1 MTSQLIKGK
10 NIDTSKVTVSEP
22 RVLDNGAKL
31 VYVNYNG
38 GRFQIQTPWMEIP
51 WDMSCYTEGP
61 YPKYSIELS
70 FKGVDES
77 EELQV
82 FLDKMNELDEKMV
95 DIGLEK
101 SVQFF
106 KKKTTNREVVD
117 GHYNRIIKVSKD
129 KETGEPDGKWPST
142 FRVKIPFRDGRF
154 NTKLY
159 TDGELCDI
167 NNAESGAKIE
177 ELLTKHTRARCIL
190 QCVGLWVAS
199 GNYMCQ
205 WQLQKAEL
213 EVAENNTA
221 CEFIAESDDEEVDN
235 SDSNDPVMLDDSDQ
249 EQSNEAVE
257 EPVEAVVEKPK
268 LKVKR
273 RVKKGSS

>member
-10 NIDTSKVTVSEP
+10 NIDISKVSVSEP

-38 GRFQIQTPWMEIP
+38 GRFMIQTPWMELP

-70 FKGVDES
+70 FKGIDEQP
-77 EELQV
+77 ELQE
-82 FLDKMNELDEKMV
+82 FLDKLNELDTKMV
-95 DIGLEK
+95 DIGIEK

-106 KKKTTNREVVD
+106 KKKTTNREVVE
-117 GHYNRIIKVSKD
+117 GHYNPIVKVSKD
-129 KETGEPDGKWPST
+129 KETGEPDGKWPSS
-142 FRVKIPFRDGRF
+142 FRVKIPFRDGKF

-159 TDGELCDI
+159 TDGEICTI
-167 NNAESGAKIE
+167 NDPESDTKIE
-177 ELLTKHTRARCIL
+177 ELLVKRTRARCIL
-190 QCVGLWVAS
+190 QCVGIWVAS

-213 EVAENNTA
+213 EVPANTNNYEFMA
-221 CEFIAESDDEEVDN
+221 DSEDEHDDCEDN
-235 SDSNDPVMLDDSDQ
+235 ADPVMLDDSDD
-249 EQSNEAVE
+249 ESSN
-257 EPVEAVVEKPK
+257 KPK
-268 LKVKR
+268 V
-273 RVKKGSS
+273 VIKKKLSKK

>member
-31 VYVNYNG
+31 VYVNYNN
-38 GRFQIQTPWMEIP
+38 GRFQIQTPWMELP

-70 FKGVDES
+70 FKGVDDN
-77 EELQV
+77 EELQE
-82 FLDKMNELDEKMV
+82 FLEKMNQLDEKMV
-95 DIGLEK
+95 DIGLDK

-129 KETGEPDGKWPST
+129 KDTGEPDGKWPST
-142 FRVKIPFRDGRF
+142 FRVKIPYRDGRF
-154 NTKLY
+154 SSKLY
-159 TDGELCDI
+159 TDGEHRDI
-167 NNAESGAKIE
+167 NDSESGAKIE
-177 ELLTKHTRARCIL
+177 DLLTKRTRARCIL

-213 EVAENNTA
+213 EVAENNTT
-221 CEFIAESDDEEVDN
+221 CEFMADTDDEEVDDEN
-235 SDSNDPVMLDDSDQ
+235 NDPVMLDESDQ
-249 EQSNEAVE
+249 EKSNDAE
-257 EPVEAVVEKPK
+257 EPVEPVPEKPK

-273 RVKKGSS
+273 RVKKSSN